1 MFILTREAEIQKNQ
15 WFKWSLPNF
24 PLPEKIFEKIESFKI
39 QKLFFLEA
47 GSDTKNTTKLLKTK
61 KKTLTRNH
69 GKPGKQK
76 NTKNH

>member
-1 MFILTREAEIQKNQ
+1 MQKNQ

-24 PLPEKIFEKIESFKI
+24 PLPEKIFEKKIESFKV
-39 QKLFFLEA
+39 QKLFFWEA
-47 GSDTKNTTKLLKTK
+47 GSDTKNTLKRLKTK

-69 GKPGKQK
+69 GKPGKPK